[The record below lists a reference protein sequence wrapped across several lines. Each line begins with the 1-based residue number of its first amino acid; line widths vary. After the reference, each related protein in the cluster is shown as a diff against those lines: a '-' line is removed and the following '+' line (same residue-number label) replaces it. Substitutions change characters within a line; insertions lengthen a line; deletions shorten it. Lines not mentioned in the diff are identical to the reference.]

1 MKEVLTER
9 LVFKPRP
16 EGARLRPYE
25 EPGEECFKERQRAR
39 RGESLLF
46 SRNSQTCMG
55 EQSLESKAELVE
67 IRRAGKVRPDSTS
80 FYKQR

>member
-16 EGARLRPYE
+16 KGARLRPHE

-39 RGESLLF
+39 SGGSLLF
-46 SRNSQTCMG
+46 SRNSQMCMG
-55 EQSLESKAELVE
+55 EQSLEIKAELVE
-67 IRRAGKVRPDSTS
+67 IRGAGKFRPDSTS